1 MKGKH
6 GKMIDSHLLA
16 ELDALKTD
24 LSITSK
30 KLESKTQAVV
40 ILHEAL
46 EQCKKERDEFRQ
58 MAEQVMNRYQ
68 LLRKTLSQGTQSET
82 LSAKALGQMPS
93 KKLAYLLVESREAN
107 RALERELVEM
117 NTKLSDAEG
126 DIKLLRQQLRTSFNQ
141 STSPTEPHSVP
152 SDERQNLISHLER
165 LTAQVNELERELSRC
180 VDEKQEL
187 LSERDIYRN
196 KCDRLNNEL
205 NYVLHGDERKIVDI
219 DTLIME
225 KKSLKYRLQ
234 AVEEERNL
242 AMATLAKY
250 KKIFERKA
258 SKGSSVGSDSAF
270 TPNGSPQHPSKLI
283 LFCLNLFKCLCYSV
297 CRVYVTSSRIG
308 ALDLHTVGVKVTVL
322 LWEILTSGCFS
333 SPIGFGT
340 DESVHSTNT
349 ADECHNLSFFRA
361 LLRML
366 KFKTFQSFIQIV
378 LE

>member
-1 MKGKH
+1 MKGKN
-6 GKMIDSHLLA
+6 GKMIEPHILVA
-16 ELDALKTD
+16 LDALKTD
-24 LSITSK
+24 LSVISK

-93 KKLAYLLVESREAN
+93 KKLAYLLIESREAN
-107 RALERELVEM
+107 RALERELVEI
-117 NTKLSDAEG
+117 NTKLTDAEG

-141 STSPTEPHSVP
+141 STSVAEPHP
-152 SDERQNLISHLER
+152 IPNDERQNLISHLER

-180 VDEKQEL
+180 TDEKHEL
-187 LSERDIYRN
+187 VTERDVYRN

-234 AVEEERNL
+234 SVEEERNL
-242 AMATLAKY
+242 AMSTLAKY
-250 KKIFERKA
+250 KRMFERKA
-258 SKGSSVGSDSAF
+258 SKSSSVGSDNVL
-270 TPNGSPQHPSKLI
+270 TPSISPQHLCKLFSYIFCFLSYACVVVTPSI
-283 LFCLNLFKCLCYSV
+283 ASV
-297 CRVYVTSSRIG
+297 GPRPHSHIPARNS
-308 ALDLHTVGVKVTVL
+308 DL
-322 LWEILTSGCFS
+322 
-333 SPIGFGT
+333 P
-340 DESVHSTNT
+340 
-349 ADECHNLSFFRA
+349 
-361 LLRML
+361 
-366 KFKTFQSFIQIV
+366 
-378 LE
+378 